1 MAKISILTPE
11 QCRGAR
17 AMLDWTRD
25 DLAEHAGVGVATLAE
40 FEAGR
45 RTPYDR
51 TLRDIRRALEAAG
64 IEIIDEN
71 GGGGQGLRLR
81 KPDDAQNG
89 KGSMEAVSRRAVKKP
104 RGDVEGIA
112 AAAY

>member
-1 MAKISILTPE
+1 MAKTYILTPE

-25 DLAEHAGVGVATLAE
+25 ELAEHAGVGVATLAE

-51 TLRDIRRALEAAG
+51 TLRDIRSALETAG
-64 IEIIDEN
+64 IEILPEN
-71 GGGGQGLRLR
+71 GGGPGLRFR
-81 KPDDAQNG
+81 KPDDVPNG
-89 KGSMEAVSRRAVKKP
+89 KGTTKATVTRPAVKKP
-104 RGDVEGIA
+104 RGEEGIA
-112 AAAY
+112 AAAC